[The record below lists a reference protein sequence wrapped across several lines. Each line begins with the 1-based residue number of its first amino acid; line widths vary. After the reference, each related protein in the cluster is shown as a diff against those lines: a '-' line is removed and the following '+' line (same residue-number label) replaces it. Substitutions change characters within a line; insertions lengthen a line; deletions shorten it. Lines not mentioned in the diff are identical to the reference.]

1 MHATTPLPI
10 AVLFAANMLVAT
22 AVQAN
27 DSAYTD
33 LDLDNCQTIEADGM
47 GASLLCKGLK
57 GLSVHFKEGDLRQS
71 VLFGPVDRELRDG
84 AFESFSA
91 FNRVNDKIEWRRDA
105 SGKPFAAILRWFIE
119 NSGPDGSPSPESTG
133 QVLVISRV
141 ATPDYPGSCF
151 VGMVDAKANANAN
164 LLARQVADQVTTGFD
179 CGMEAPA
186 WYGARGQLTSD
197 RTFSWPEGY
206 VVE

>member
-1 MHATTPLPI
+1 MHATTSLPL
-10 AVLFAANMLVAT
+10 ALLFAANMLVAT

-57 GLSVHFKEGDLRQS
+57 GLTVHFKEGDLRQS

-105 SGKPFAAILRWFIE
+105 SGKAFAAILRWFIE
-119 NSGPDGSPSPESTG
+119 NPGPDGSPNPESTG

-151 VGMVDAKANANAN
+151 VGMVDAEANANAN
-164 LLARQVADQVTTGFD
+164 LLAR
-179 CGMEAPA
+179 
-186 WYGARGQLTSD
+186 
-197 RTFSWPEGY
+197 
-206 VVE
+206 

>member
-10 AVLFAANMLVAT
+10 AVLFTASVLFAT
-22 AVQAN
+22 PTQAN

-33 LDLDNCQTIEADGM
+33 LDLDTCRTIEADAM
-47 GASLLCKGLK
+47 GASLLCKGFK
-57 GLSVHFKEGDLRQS
+57 GLAVHFKEGDLRQS
-71 VLFGPVDRELRDG
+71 VVFGPVDRELQDG

-91 FNRVNDKIEWRRDA
+91 FNRVNDKIEWRLDA

-119 NSGPDGSPSPESTG
+119 NPGPDGSPSPESTG
-133 QVLVISRV
+133 QVLVVSRV

-151 VGMVDAKANANAN
+151 VGMVDAKTTGNAN
-164 LLARQVADQVTTGFD
+164 LVARQVADQIAAGFD
-179 CGMEAPA
+179 CGMDQPL
-186 WYGARGQLTSD
+186 WYGERGQLSSD

-206 VVE
+206 AVK